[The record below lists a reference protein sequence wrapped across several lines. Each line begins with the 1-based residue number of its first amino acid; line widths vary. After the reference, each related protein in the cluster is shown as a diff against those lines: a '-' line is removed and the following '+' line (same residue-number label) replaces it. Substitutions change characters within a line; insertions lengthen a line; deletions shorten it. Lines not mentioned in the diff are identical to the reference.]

1 LKVHSRQTNDD
12 VENSMP
18 AELPIACS
26 LSGTELPVR
35 LAEMAALGDAALV
48 DARQDA
54 THAELRFAA
63 GAGVRERVEAIVAA
77 ESDCC
82 AFLAMRVTGEPD
94 AVVLTVDAPEGAELV
109 LQELLDAFC
118 GHPQAA

>member
-26 LSGTELPVR
+26 LTATELPVR
-35 LAEMAALGDAALV
+35 LAEMAALV
-48 DARQDA
+48 DAHQDA
-54 THAELRFAA
+54 THAELRFGA

-77 ESDCC
+77 ESHCC
-82 AFLAMRVTGEPD
+82 AFVAMHVTGEPD